1 MLVGAGAGAAAVVA
15 GEAPASAGTLSN
27 QSDSGATEQSGAD
40 ATEIAS
46 CTVID
51 EPGRYELTA
60 DLQGSGEVC
69 VHVRADDVVVDGNGH
84 VVRGEEPANN
94 SAGVLVHN
102 GSATDIEQTA
112 TEPENVTV
120 RDLRATGWTNGVRT
134 GEFVSDGPAVT
145 LRNVSAANN
154 TAGFVLFGAG
164 ESTLTELAATGNEQ
178 SGIYLWESTGVN
190 ASRLDVGDNGGPG
203 LHLDQA
209 VVASNFTDVVATG
222 NGGHGVV
229 VGQSAV
235 DNRITDV
242 YAADNGGAG
251 VAFSDSART
260 HLHNATVASNGGAGI
275 RSSFGDADLVANVT
289 ADGNAVA
296 YDSTDGTP
304 RYGLIADGFRLASGV
319 VASFGTNVSSYD
331 DADAVPEL
339 PAETAVAG
347 PAANL
352 TTDGGN
358 GPADATM
365 TFPTDVNATDGTGL
379 EVWRFDDGEWRAL
392 PNESVNADGGT
403 VTVTVR
409 RGGVVVPVVTDD
421 RAADTGGTSSNA
433 VGMPTDV
440 LETPCDGAAV
450 RSALPAR

>member
-1 MLVGAGAGAAAVVA
+1 MLAGTGVGAAAVVA
-15 GEAPASAGTLSN
+15 GETPAKGGTLSN
-27 QSDSGATEQSGAD
+27 QSDSGATE
-40 ATEIAS
+40 IAS

-51 EPGRYELTA
+51 DPGRYELTA
-60 DLQGSGEVC
+60 DLRGSGEAC
-69 VHVRADDVVVDGNGH
+69 VHVRADDVIVDGNGH
-84 VVRGEEPANN
+84 VVRGEDPANN

-102 GSATDIEQTA
+102 GSATGIEQA
-112 TEPENVTV
+112 VTEPENVTV
-120 RDLRATGWTNGVRT
+120 QDVRVTGWTNGVRT

-164 ESTLTELAATGNEQ
+164 ESTLTELAATGNDQ

-190 ASRLDVGDNGGPG
+190 ASQIRVDDNGGPG

-209 VVASNFTDVVATG
+209 IVASNVTDVVATG

-235 DNRITDV
+235 DNRISDV

-251 VAFSDSART
+251 VAFSDSSRT
-260 HLHNATVASNGGAGI
+260 HLHNATVAGNEGAGI

-289 ADGNAVA
+289 ADGNTFA

-339 PAETAVAG
+339 PAETTVAG

-352 TTDGGN
+352 TADGDDVA
-358 GPADATM
+358 ADATM
-365 TFPTDVNATDGTGL
+365 TFPTDVNATDADGL
-379 EVWRFDDGEWRAL
+379 EVWQFDGGEWRTL
-392 PNESVNADGGT
+392 PNESANADGGA
-403 VTVTVR
+403 VTVTVE
-409 RGGVVVPVVTDD
+409 RGGVVVPVVTGDQ
-421 RAADTGGTSSNA
+421 AADTGGPSSDA
-433 VGMPTDV
+433 VGTSTDT

-450 RSALPAR
+450 RSTLPAR